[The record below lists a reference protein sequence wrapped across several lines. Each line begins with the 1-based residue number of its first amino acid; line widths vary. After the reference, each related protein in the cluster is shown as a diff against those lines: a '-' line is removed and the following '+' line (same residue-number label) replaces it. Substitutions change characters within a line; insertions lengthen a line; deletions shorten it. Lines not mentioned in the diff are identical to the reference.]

1 MAVPRNILKQN
12 KDVPFVDRIL
22 DVQKYIFADPVV
34 DGDVFQTHALDM
46 TRDPKDAKKFIVY
59 PKLAFADGVKGG
71 DGNFSSG
78 KLKNQTAEEAIAAG
92 NFIRFDN
99 DKDAFE
105 FTRTFQHLDGAEDF
119 RKAYKTNVDGNQ
131 TPKEFKKAQN
141 KKEKEVLNSPLARIQ
156 EASKVSTAKPVKVSS
171 QPKTNTPSEQ
181 ELEEAEDDSLA
192 FGSAGIGTLSKVAV
206 VGTGQ
211 AIGRRVNDLKYG
223 MSILF
228 DSFKRQ
234 PNTPKGTKV
243 EVASPPASTLTTKE
257 KKVVKQAAA
266 TPAAPAAPQEIK
278 VPYRKINI
286 DLAASAAPAAPA
298 APAALAASTAKNI
311 STYDEKYEGEN
322 FTFTYDPSRAGIITR
337 TGDGQT
343 VIYKGRKFFDVLK
356 NIRKKDKNYAPSI
369 TLAEEGK
376 NKFAHN
382 ANDPKKVVVF
392 LANGQVKVMDGQ
404 QAATAKANLQKKN
417 KSFAA
422 AAAAPPPETPKKPS
436 GPSGPSGPDKKP
448 GFFSTPAGRA
458 AAPGLA
464 LLGLDVALESVKYS
478 MRKKNRERIRELE
491 RKEAE
496 GALGRD
502 RALEQQEFAQM
513 VSPVRAIAEQ
523 SQRETEATLAGMGE
537 SASPARIN
545 QLRRAKQQAITQ
557 AIGQASEAQ
566 SRRVAQ
572 RAAAERVEK
581 LSREDLEY
589 QENLRALNRFAR
601 GAGLV
606 AQQVGAVRAA
616 EAQRVSGMSVGDLA
630 KQFKKQNPKL
640 SDDQAFKYAVEVE
653 KIQAQKDYA
662 SAMKELGKAN
672 LGPYKGLMQQYIQTS
687 YGAGG

>member
-1 MAVPRNILKQN
+1 
-12 KDVPFVDRIL
+12 
-22 DVQKYIFADPVV
+22 
-34 DGDVFQTHALDM
+34 
-46 TRDPKDAKKFIVY
+46 
-59 PKLAFADGVKGG
+59 
-71 DGNFSSG
+71 
-78 KLKNQTAEEAIAAG
+78 
-92 NFIRFDN
+92 
-99 DKDAFE
+99 
-105 FTRTFQHLDGAEDF
+105 
-119 RKAYKTNVDGNQ
+119 
-131 TPKEFKKAQN
+131 
-141 KKEKEVLNSPLARIQ
+141 
-156 EASKVSTAKPVKVSS
+156 
-171 QPKTNTPSEQ
+171 
-181 ELEEAEDDSLA
+181 
-192 FGSAGIGTLSKVAV
+192 
-206 VGTGQ
+206 
-211 AIGRRVNDLKYG
+211 

-234 PNTPKGTKV
+234 PNTPKGKKKKDT
-243 EVASPPASTLTTKE
+243 SSSTTQLTTKE
-257 KKVVKQAAA
+257 KETVKKAAA
-266 TPAAPAAPQEIK
+266 PAAPAAPEKIN
-278 VPYRKINI
+278 VPYPKTNI
-286 DLAASAAPAAPA
+286 DPAASAAPAAPA
-298 APAALAASTAKNI
+298 APAARNI
-311 STYDEKYEGEN
+311 STYKEKYN
-322 FTFTYDPSRAGIITR
+322 DTNYTFSYNPKKAGIITR
-337 TGDGQT
+337 TGDGKT
-343 VIYKGRKFFDVLK
+343 VTYRGRKFFEVLK
-356 NIRKKDKNYAPSI
+356 NIRKQDSKYAPSI

-376 NKFAHN
+376 NKFIHN
-382 ANDPKKVVVF
+382 ANDPGRVVAV
-392 LANGQVKVMDGQ
+392 LSNGKVKVMEGK
-404 QAATAKANLQKKN
+404 QAADAKTNLQKKVDP
-417 KSFAA
+417 KFAGGA
-422 AAAAPPPETPKKPS
+422 STPPPTPTPKTPS

-491 RKEAE
+491 RKESE
-496 GALGRD
+496 GRLGRD

-566 SRRVAQ
+566 SRRVSQ
-572 RAAAERVEK
+572 RAAAERGE
-581 LSREDLEY
+581 LEARRATEY
-589 QENLRALNRFAR
+589 GANVAALNRFAR